1 MEKICAN
8 LIASCTKKINRKF
21 KYKTKLVNNYH
32 QRMTAMADAPTY
44 RHMVHLD
51 CCEKNLFLKYT
62 CVYLYIKKMSKLQWV
77 SSSTQERM
85 WKQDCE
91 RLGVRVWI
99 VPLSPIWFDENI
111 QLDKHVVQ
119 FISRLHQTFL
129 PTTVGLC

>member
-62 CVYLYIKKMSKLQWV
+62 CVYLYIKKCLNFNEFQVQHMR
-77 SSSTQERM
+77 E
-85 WKQDCE
+85 CE
-91 RLGVRVWI
+91 NKI
-99 VPLSPIWFDENI
+99 VND
-111 QLDKHVVQ
+111 
-119 FISRLHQTFL
+119 
-129 PTTVGLC
+129 